1 MATQPERR
9 KADRRSTAIPRDEHE
24 LLLAYR
30 RAKALKHAELNV
42 AIQEALADRED
53 EITKTIEY

>member
-42 AIQEALADRED
+42 AIQEGKRVKLWLTE
-53 EITKTIEY
+53 KMK